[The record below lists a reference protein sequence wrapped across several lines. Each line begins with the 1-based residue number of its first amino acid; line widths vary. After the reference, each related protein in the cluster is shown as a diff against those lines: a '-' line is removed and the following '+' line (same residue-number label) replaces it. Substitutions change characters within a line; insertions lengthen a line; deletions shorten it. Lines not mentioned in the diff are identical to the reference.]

1 MAMQDGI
8 DAHIRLVEELS
19 IRNQNIDRIKAD
31 AVKAVRDGYFEG
43 LAANRGYLR
52 GAGRIGL

>member
-1 MAMQDGI
+1 MQDGI
-8 DAHIRLVEELS
+8 DSHIRLVEELS